1 MIKRNW
7 GIKNH
12 YGLYDMPNSEQPDE
26 KEIFAWIPT
35 RVTSGKLVWL
45 KNYWHVRLYT
55 NVEPKHKW
63 VMDHY
68 YTEHE
73 YFLKKLSS

>member
-1 MIKRNW
+1 MIRNW
-7 GIKNH
+7 GLTKMRH
-12 YGLYDMPNSEQPDE
+12 SEQPE
-26 KEIFAWIPT
+26 ANEIFAWIPK

-45 KNYWHVRLYT
+45 KHYWHVRVYT

-68 YTEHE
+68 YTEWE
-73 YFLKKLSS
+73 YFLKKLSD